1 MFVTNK
7 FAKREKIVT
16 VMSLIASRAQLPDE
30 GDTLMVELGEILSNN
45 LQELRSKLFPPNSQK
60 ELRSF
65 SCAEAAKLIGVSDA
79 YLRQMSL
86 DGKGPSLETTP
97 TGRRLYT
104 LQQINEIRELLD
116 VGNSARRY
124 VKHRR
129 DGEKLQVIAI
139 SGFKGG
145 IGKTIHSA
153 HLAQY
158 LALQGYRVL
167 AIDLDPQGSLSTMFG
182 YHTETEVQPNES
194 LYGTLRYDEQRVE
207 IEEIIRES
215 YFDGVFFVPSS
226 IHLMEFEHATA
237 VNRGV
242 KGKTPFYKALRV
254 MLDRVEENF
263 DFVIF
268 DCPPQLGYLTLSA
281 LCAATTVIIP
291 CHPQMLDVSSTSQYL
306 LMAGDLLAVFREF
319 GVILKYD
326 AFRFLMTRFEPTD
339 LPQQQ
344 MDTLMRRL
352 CGEHVLKNAMLKT
365 TAISDS
371 SLSKQTLYEVERTSF
386 SRNTYDRAISAMNSV
401 NAEIEELLLAVWGR
415 KA

>member
-1 MFVTNK
+1 MTQ
-7 FAKREKIVT
+7 A
-16 VMSLIASRAQLPDE
+16 AQKPART
-30 GDTLMVELGEILSNN
+30 GDGDALMVELGEIISSN

-60 ELRSF
+60 SLRSF
-65 SCAEAAKLIGVSDA
+65 TCAEAAKLIGVSDA

-86 DGKGPSLETTP
+86 DGKGPELDTTP

-104 LQQINEIRELLD
+104 LKQINEIRVMLD
-116 VGNSARRY
+116 EGSVSRRY
-124 VKHRR
+124 VRHRR
-129 DGEKLQVIAI
+129 NGEKLQVVAI

-153 HLAQY
+153 HLAQF

-167 AIDLDPQGSLSTMFG
+167 ALDLDPQGSLSTMFV

-194 LYGTLRYDEQRVE
+194 LYGALRYDEERVE
-207 IEEIIRES
+207 IEEIIRET
-215 YFDGVFFVPSS
+215 YFDGLYFVPSS

-237 VNRGV
+237 VNRGI
-242 KGKTPFYKALRV
+242 KGKTPFYRALKA

-263 DFVIF
+263 DVVIF

-281 LCAATTVIIP
+281 LCAATMVVVP

-306 LMAGDLLAVFREF
+306 LMAGDLLAVFRDF
-319 GVILKYD
+319 GLVLKYD
-326 AFRFLMTRFEPTD
+326 AFRFLMTRYEPTD

-344 MDTLMRRL
+344 MDTLMRKL
-352 CGEHVLKNAMLKT
+352 CGEHVLKNPMLKT

-371 SLSKQTLYEVERTSF
+371 SLTKQTLYEVERTSF
-386 SRNTYDRAISAMNSV
+386 SRNTYDRAIAAMNAV
-401 NAEIEELLLAVWGR
+401 NSEIEGILLEIWGR
-415 KA
+415 KV

>member
-1 MFVTNK
+1 MAAPAPS
-7 FAKREKIVT
+7 AK
-16 VMSLIASRAQLPDE
+16 LPDE
-30 GDTLMVELGEILSNN
+30 GDTLMVELGEVLSNN
-45 LQELRSKLFPPNSQK
+45 LQELRNKLFPPNAQK
-60 ELRSF
+60 GLRSF
-65 SCAEAAKLIGVSDA
+65 TCAEAARLIGVSDA
-79 YLRQMSL
+79 YLRQLSL
-86 DGKGPSLETTP
+86 DGKGPDLETTP

-104 LQQINEIRELLD
+104 LQQINQIRELLD
-116 VGNSARRY
+116 VGQSARRY

-129 DGEKLQVIAI
+129 DGEKLQIIAV

-153 HLAQY
+153 HLSQY

-167 AIDLDPQGSLSTMFG
+167 AVDLDPQGSLSTMFG

-194 LYGTLRYDEQRVE
+194 LYGALRYDEERVE
-207 IEEIIRES
+207 IEEIVRES

-237 VNRGV
+237 VNRGA
-242 KGKTPFYKALRV
+242 KGKTPFYKALRQ
-254 MLDRVEENF
+254 MLDRIEENF
-263 DFVIF
+263 DFVVF

-281 LCAATTVIIP
+281 LCAATTVIVP
-291 CHPQMLDVSSTSQYL
+291 CHPQMLDVSSTAQYL
-306 LMAGDLLAVFREF
+306 LMAGDLLAVFRDF
-319 GVILKYD
+319 GLVLKYD
-326 AFRFLMTRFEPTD
+326 AFRFLMTRYEPTD

-352 CGEHVLKNAMLKT
+352 CGDHVLKNAMLKT

-386 SRNTYDRAISAMNSV
+386 SRNTYDRAIAAMNAV
-401 NAEIEELLLAVWGR
+401 NGEIEELLLSVWGR
-415 KA
+415 RT